1 MLSRVTEATNVIRR
15 LLASRVMQADLKEN
29 GVEGVINSCLI
40 GSRRRAQGKAV
51 ATDRQAG
58 G

>member
-1 MLSRVTEATNVIRR
+1 MSVGDVKDNEFNEDRR
-15 LLASRVMQADLKEN
+15 AGLREN

-40 GSRRRAQGKAV
+40 RSRRRAQGKTV